1 MASGTVAIGNFVTG
15 DTLAFTNTAGITGS
29 YNAGTGVLTLTGTD
43 TLANYQAAL
52 RSVKYSSSSDDP
64 TVNNTKTSRTITWSA
79 TDANSDAVGAATSAG
94 VTSTVNVTA
103 VNDAP
108 VLTAGAT
115 LAYTEQ
121 AAGAVIDNT
130 ITLADVDDTQMAS
143 ATVAIG
149 NFVTGDTLAFTNTAG
164 ITGSYNAGTG
174 VLTLTGTDTLA
185 NYQAALRSVKYS
197 SSSDDPT
204 VNNTKTSRTITWSA
218 TDANS
223 DAVGAA
229 TSAGVTSTVN
239 VTAVNDAPV
248 LTAGATLAY
257 TEQAAGAV
265 IDNTITLADVD
276 DTQMA
281 SATVT
286 IGNFV
291 TGDALAFTNTAGIT
305 GSYNA
310 GTGVLTLTGTDTL
323 ANYQA
328 ALRSV
333 KYSSSSDDP
342 TVNNTKTSRTITWTA
357 TDANSDAVGAATS
370 AGVTST
376 VNVTA
381 VNDAPV
387 LTAGATLAYTEQ
399 AAGAV
404 IDNTITLADVD
415 DTQMASATVAIG
427 NFVTGDTLAFTNT
440 AGITGSYNAGTG
452 VLTLTGTDTLANY
465 QAALRSVKYS
475 SSSDDP
481 TVNNTKTSR
490 TITWS
495 ATDANSDAVGAA
507 TSAGVT
513 STVNVTAVNDAP
525 VLTAGA
531 TLAYTEQAAGAVID
545 NTITLADV
553 DDTQMASA
561 TVAIG
566 NFVTGDTLAFTNTA
580 GITGS
585 YNAGTGVLTL
595 TGTDTLANYQAALRS
610 VKYSSSSDDP
620 TVNNTKTSRT
630 ITWSATDAN
639 SDAVGAATSA
649 GVTSTVNVTAV
660 NDAPVL
666 TAGATLAY
674 TEQAAGAVIDNT
686 ITLAD
691 VDDTQM
697 ASATVTIGNF
707 VTGDALAFTNT
718 AGITGSYNAGTGVL
732 TLTGTDTLANYQAA
746 LRSVKYSSSSDDP
759 TVNNTKTSRTI
770 TWSATDANSD
780 AVGAATSAGVTSTVN
795 VTAVNDA
802 PVLTAGATLAYTEQA
817 AGAVIDNTITLA
829 DVDDTQ
835 MASAT
840 VAIGNFVTGDTLAF
854 TNTAGITGSYNAG
867 TGVLTLTGTDT
878 LANYQAAL
886 RSVKYSSSSDDPTV
900 NNTKTSRT
908 ITWSA
913 TDANSDAVG
922 AATSAGV
929 TSTVNVTAVNDAPVL
944 TAGATLAYTEQAAGA
959 VIDNTITLADVD
971 DTQMASA
978 TVTIGNFVTG
988 DALAFTN
995 TAGITGSYNAGTGVL
1010 TLTGTDTLANYQA
1023 ALRSVKYSSS
1033 SDDPTVNNTKT
1044 SRTITWSATDANSD
1058 AVGAATSAG
1067 VTSTVNVT
1075 AVNDAP
1081 VLTAGATLA
1090 YTEQAAGAVIDNT
1103 ITLADVDDTQ
1113 MASATVAIGN
1123 FVTGDT
1129 LAFTNTAGITGSY
1142 NAGTGVLTL
1151 TGTDTLANYQ
1161 AALRSVK
1168 YSSSSDDPTVNNTK
1182 TSRTITWSA
1191 TDANSDAVGAAT
1203 SAGVTST
1210 VNVTAVND
1218 APVLTAG
1225 ATLAYTE
1232 QAAGAVID
1240 NTITLADVDDTQMVS
1255 ATVAIGNFVTGDTL
1269 AFTNTA
1275 GITGS
1280 YNAGTGVLTLTGTD
1294 TLANYQAALR
1304 SAKYSSGSDDPTVN
1318 NTKTSRTITWTATD
1332 ANSDAVGAAT
1342 SAGVTSTVNVTAV
1355 NDAPVLTAGATLAYT
1370 EQAAGAV
1377 IDNTIALADV
1387 DDTQMASAT
1396 VTIGN
1401 FVTGDALAFT
1411 NTAGIT
1417 GSYNAGTGVLTLTGT
1432 DTLANYQ
1439 AALRSVKY

>member
-1 MASGTVAIGNFVTG
+1 MASATVTIGNFVTG
-15 DTLAFTNTAGITGS
+15 DALAFTNTAGITGS

-64 TVNNTKTSRTITWSA
+64 TLNNTKTSRTITWAA

-143 ATVAIG
+143 ATVTIG
-149 NFVTGDTLAFTNTAG
+149 NFVTGDALAFTNTAG

-204 VNNTKTSRTITWSA
+204 LNNTKTSRTITWAATDANSDAVGAATSAGVTSTVNVTAVNDAPVLTAGATLAYTEQAAGAVIDNTITLADVDDTQMASATVTIGNFVTGDALAFTNTAGITGSYNAGTGVLTLTGTDTLANYQAALRSVKYSSSSDDPTLNNTKTSRTITWAATDANSDAVGAATSAGVTSTVNVTAVNDAPVLTAGATLAYTEQAAGAVIDNTITLADVDDTQMASATVTIGNFVTGDALAFTNTAGITGSYNAGTGVLTLTGTDTLANYQAALRSVKYSSSSDDPTLNNTKTSRTITWAA

-342 TVNNTKTSRTITWTA
+342 TVNNTKTSRTITWA
-357 TDANSDAVGAATS
+357 
-370 AGVTST
+370 
-376 VNVTA
+376 
-381 VNDAPV
+381 
-387 LTAGATLAYTEQ
+387 
-399 AAGAV
+399 
-404 IDNTITLADVD
+404 
-415 DTQMASATVAIG
+415 
-427 NFVTGDTLAFTNT
+427 
-440 AGITGSYNAGTG
+440 
-452 VLTLTGTDTLANY
+452 
-465 QAALRSVKYS
+465 
-475 SSSDDP
+475 
-481 TVNNTKTSR
+481 
-490 TITWS
+490 
-495 ATDANSDAVGAA
+495 
-507 TSAGVT
+507 
-513 STVNVTAVNDAP
+513 
-525 VLTAGA
+525 
-531 TLAYTEQAAGAVID
+531 
-545 NTITLADV
+545 
-553 DDTQMASA
+553 
-561 TVAIG
+561 
-566 NFVTGDTLAFTNTA
+566 
-580 GITGS
+580 
-585 YNAGTGVLTL
+585 
-595 TGTDTLANYQAALRS
+595 
-610 VKYSSSSDDP
+610 
-620 TVNNTKTSRT
+620 
-630 ITWSATDAN
+630 ATDAN

-759 TVNNTKTSRTI
+759 TLNNTKTSRTI
-770 TWSATDANSD
+770 TWAATDANSD

-817 AGAVIDNTITLA
+817 AGAV
-829 DVDDTQ
+829 
-835 MASAT
+835 
-840 VAIGNFVTGDTLAF
+840 
-854 TNTAGITGSYNAG
+854 
-867 TGVLTLTGTDT
+867 
-878 LANYQAAL
+878 
-886 RSVKYSSSSDDPTV
+886 
-900 NNTKTSRT
+900 
-908 ITWSA
+908 
-913 TDANSDAVG
+913 
-922 AATSAGV
+922 
-929 TSTVNVTAVNDAPVL
+929 
-944 TAGATLAYTEQAAGA
+944 
-959 VIDNTITLADVD
+959 
-971 DTQMASA
+971 
-978 TVTIGNFVTG
+978 
-988 DALAFTN
+988 
-995 TAGITGSYNAGTGVL
+995 
-1010 TLTGTDTLANYQA
+1010 
-1023 ALRSVKYSSS
+1023 
-1033 SDDPTVNNTKT
+1033 
-1044 SRTITWSATDANSD
+1044 
-1058 AVGAATSAG
+1058 
-1067 VTSTVNVT
+1067 
-1075 AVNDAP
+1075 
-1081 VLTAGATLA
+1081 
-1090 YTEQAAGAVIDNT
+1090 
-1103 ITLADVDDTQ
+1103 
-1113 MASATVAIGN
+1113 
-1123 FVTGDT
+1123 
-1129 LAFTNTAGITGSY
+1129 
-1142 NAGTGVLTL
+1142 
-1151 TGTDTLANYQ
+1151 
-1161 AALRSVK
+1161 
-1168 YSSSSDDPTVNNTK
+1168 
-1182 TSRTITWSA
+1182 
-1191 TDANSDAVGAAT
+1191 
-1203 SAGVTST
+1203 
-1210 VNVTAVND
+1210 
-1218 APVLTAG
+1218 
-1225 ATLAYTE
+1225 
-1232 QAAGAVID
+1232 
-1240 NTITLADVDDTQMVS
+1240 
-1255 ATVAIGNFVTGDTL
+1255 
-1269 AFTNTA
+1269 
-1275 GITGS
+1275 
-1280 YNAGTGVLTLTGTD
+1280 
-1294 TLANYQAALR
+1294 
-1304 SAKYSSGSDDPTVN
+1304 
-1318 NTKTSRTITWTATD
+1318 
-1332 ANSDAVGAAT
+1332 
-1342 SAGVTSTVNVTAV
+1342 
-1355 NDAPVLTAGATLAYT
+1355 
-1370 EQAAGAV
+1370 
-1377 IDNTIALADV
+1377 
-1387 DDTQMASAT
+1387 
-1396 VTIGN
+1396 
-1401 FVTGDALAFT
+1401 
-1411 NTAGIT
+1411 
-1417 GSYNAGTGVLTLTGT
+1417 
-1432 DTLANYQ
+1432 
-1439 AALRSVKY
+1439 